1 MHSGWYC
8 NRRLICTKVQS
19 PTTLIVR
26 VTGVSCFDFVE
37 TVSLLSESE
46 DESELSLEDSAVC
59 LAPSANEES
68 FFSLSEERAEPVVFS
83 SVALFY
89 IRRVYTLCLSCT
101 SPDDQEQY
109 HQQQDTTCGHTDLPD
124 FFLAPAVIFGFFV

>member
-8 NRRLICTKVQS
+8 NRRPHLYQGYS
-19 PTTLIVR
+19 LLTLIVR

-83 SVALFY
+83 SVALFIFEEFTLFVFPAHPRT
-89 IRRVYTLCLSCT
+89 IRSSTT
-101 SPDDQEQY
+101 SSRTP
-109 HQQQDTTCGHTDLPD
+109 
-124 FFLAPAVIFGFFV
+124 PAVIQICRIFSGAGGNIWIFV

>member
-1 MHSGWYC
+1 M
-8 NRRLICTKVQS
+8 
-19 PTTLIVR
+19 
-26 VTGVSCFDFVE
+26 TGVSCFDFVE

-83 SVALFY
+83 SVALFTFEEF
-89 IRRVYTLCLSCT
+89 TLFALIDYDPLLNIHS
-101 SPDDQEQY
+101 
-109 HQQQDTTCGHTDLPD
+109 
-124 FFLAPAVIFGFFV
+124 